1 MSISASALAVSVDDI
16 VDALVATVPQPPEDK
31 TSVIVEGEMGIGKS
45 SILKELGK
53 KLPEHLPI
61 YFDCTTKADAGDVMM
76 PKFKD
81 LDGQDYVSFATN
93 EELGMVDQKV
103 YIRDL
108 VEMTSKD
115 LPVTMDSRTVW
126 VGFQKGPELKSVIYQ
141 FLLTSRDIQSLS
153 ETDIEK
159 MKTNQTRQVDS
170 DYCTNPQYTFIRTHG
185 ITSEYRYS
193 DKNFKYL
200 FSVFSK
206 DLSCEN

>member
-1 MSISASALAVSVDDI
+1 M
-16 VDALVATVPQPPEDK
+16 
-31 TSVIVEGEMGIGKS
+31 
-45 SILKELGK
+45 K
-53 KLPEHLPI
+53 KLIVTSICLIFIMSCSDE
-61 YFDCTTKADAGDVMM
+61 TKDVN
-76 PKFKD
+76 FIT
-81 LDGQDYVSFATN
+81 VTN

>member
-1 MSISASALAVSVDDI
+1 M
-16 VDALVATVPQPPEDK
+16 
-31 TSVIVEGEMGIGKS
+31 
-45 SILKELGK
+45 K
-53 KLPEHLPI
+53 KLIVTSICLIFIMSCSDE
-61 YFDCTTKADAGDVMM
+61 TKDVN
-76 PKFKD
+76 FIT
-81 LDGQDYVSFATN
+81 VTN

-159 MKTNQTRQVDS
+159 MKTNQTEIDGQMTETLKLLRQ
-170 DYCTNPQYTFIRTHG
+170 QMEMG
-185 ITSEYRYS
+185 EM
-193 DKNFKYL
+193 
-200 FSVFSK
+200 SVQLMK
-206 DLSCEN
+206 